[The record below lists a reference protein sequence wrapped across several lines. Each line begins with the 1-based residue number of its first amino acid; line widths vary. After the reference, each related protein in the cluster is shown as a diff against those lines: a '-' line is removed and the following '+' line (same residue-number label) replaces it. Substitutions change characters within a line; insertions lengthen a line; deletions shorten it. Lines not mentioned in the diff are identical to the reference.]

1 MSQPE
6 SKPVGSAHFALCLL
20 PIAVA
25 ALLFALWS
33 PLPANMGQAQIA
45 LGVAS
50 LGWLTAVLLAARGRG
65 HVGLVVG
72 GAIAL
77 RLFMLASDPGLS
89 DDIYRYV
96 WEGELV
102 GQGVSPYAHAPDAP
116 ELAEHR
122 ARLPEVYERLNN
134 KDISAAYP
142 PLVQYANAAVV
153 YSAHRSRSAPGLSAV
168 FALRLFYSL
177 CDLLVLWPLMLL
189 LARAGKPR
197 ALAVAWGW
205 SPLVMIEFAG
215 SGHFDSLGI
224 LALVTALVVFGE
236 RAKHAGRGLALLAC
250 AVLVKFVP
258 VVAAP
263 FLLRGKDWW
272 KRGLLLA
279 GLLVGMYLPILLLQ
293 DGTLGL
299 FTGLKQYGLRWESGS
314 LVFRWIDSLV
324 RQRPGLLHENPQ
336 VVARAVMGGM
346 WVLFAAHAWLRGF
359 DPVRGTGR
367 LLAAW
372 LVLTPTLHPW
382 YLTWILPFFALRP
395 LPAWGWLCA
404 AAPLLYWPLVEWQR
418 QEVWEEPAWVWPVLA
433 VPFFAWLVIDAWR
446 PRARS
451 AS

>member
-1 MSQPE
+1 MSRLEPQ
-6 SKPVGSAHFALCLL
+6 SRRGVHFAFCLI
-20 PIAVA
+20 PIVVA
-25 ALLFALWS
+25 AGLFATWGA
-33 PLPANMGQAQIA
+33 LPERMGPVQVAF
-45 LGVAS
+45 GVAS
-50 LGWLTAVLLAARGRG
+50 LGWLAAVLLAARGRG

-77 RLFMLASDPGLS
+77 RLCMLASDPGLS
-89 DDIYRYV
+89 DDVYRYV

-116 ELAEHR
+116 ELEEVR
-122 ARLPEVYERLNN
+122 RRLPEIHERLNN
-134 KDISAAYP
+134 PEISAAYP
-142 PLVQYANAAVV
+142 PVVQYTNAAIV
-153 YSAHRSRSAPGLSAV
+153 YSAHRNRKAPGLSGV

-177 CDLLVLWPLMLL
+177 CDLFVLWPLMVL

-205 SPLVMIEFAG
+205 SPLAMVEFAG

-224 LALVTALVVFGE
+224 LLLVSA
-236 RAKHAGRGLALLAC
+236 LALFGAEPKRERSGLLLLAS

-263 FLLRGKDWW
+263 FVLRGKGWL
-272 KRGLLLA
+272 RRALLFAVALA
-279 GLLVGMYLPILLLQ
+279 AAYVPVLFLQ
-293 DGTLGL
+293 DGTRGL
-299 FTGLKQYGLRWESGS
+299 FAGLQQYGLRWESGS

-324 RQRPGLLHENPQ
+324 RERPGILHENPQ
-336 VVARAVMGGM
+336 VVARAAMGIL
-346 WVLFAAHAWLRGF
+346 WLLWAAHAWLLRY

-382 YLTWILPFFALRP
+382 YLTWVLPFFALRP

-404 AAPLLYWPLVEWQR
+404 AAPLLYWPLAQWQT
-418 QEVWEEPAWVWPVLA
+418 EAVWEEPAWVWPVLA
-433 VPFFAWLVIDAWR
+433 LPFFGWLLFDAWFR
-446 PRARS
+446 KAKH
-451 AS
+451 AT